1 MNSFVIYGILIP
13 ILIVVLL
20 IQSTWVFIDARKKKI
35 KYYWFWGLIC
45 LFNTPTNLLI
55 YLLVRKLSYKKT
67 KS

>member
-1 MNSFVIYGILIP
+1 MSNFVTYGILLP

-20 IQSTWVFIDARKKKI
+20 IQGTWVFIDARKKKV

-55 YLLVRKLSYKKT
+55 YLLVRKLSCKNT
-67 KS
+67 KP

>member
-1 MNSFVIYGILIP
+1 MSNFVTYGILLP

-20 IQSTWVFIDARKKKI
+20 IQGTWVFIDARKKKV

-55 YLLVRKLSYKKT
+55 YLLVRKLSCKNT